1 MYRLELNDIMFF
13 VSSLKNPSPHFDISD
28 YFYFCNH
35 SISTRS
41 STSSKLQH
49 SLPPSSQLRHSF
61 FHRLPILWNALPV
74 IDLNRP
80 ISYIKKLLVTD
91 HLIIHFITHFDS
103 ENHCSFHFICPCNT
117 IVLVPNFLLL
127 PLALLNL
134 LFIFPWV
141 LIQVIIIPS
150 VLSLSLYVLSPP
162 ALYGL

>member
-1 MYRLELNDIMFF
+1 MTLCFL
-13 VSSLKNPSPHFDISD
+13 SHLKNPSPHFDISD
-28 YFYFCNH
+28 YFSFCNH

-80 ISYIKKLLVTD
+80 ISYIKKLVTD
-91 HLIIHFITHFDS
+91 HLITHFITHFDL
-103 ENHCSFHFICPCNT
+103 EIIVLFILYVPV
-117 IVLVPNFLLL
+117 ILVPNFLLL
-127 PLALLNL
+127 PLSL
-134 LFIFPWV
+134 LFIIPWV